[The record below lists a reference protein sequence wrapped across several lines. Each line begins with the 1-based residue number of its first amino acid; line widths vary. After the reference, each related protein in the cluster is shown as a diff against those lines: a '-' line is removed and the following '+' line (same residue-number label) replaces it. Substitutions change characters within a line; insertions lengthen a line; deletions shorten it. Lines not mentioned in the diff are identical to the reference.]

1 MESLPSVEL
10 SVTNGELGHVY
21 VANSHGKP
29 WILAKT
35 ICETLGYKNIYAMLS
50 RYVSKENKKKIVIE
64 EFTKEFGMH
73 APTLFVNQEGLG
85 QILLHARANPKAVQ
99 MKEWIFGSLL
109 KRWQEEQRPVAPIVH
124 RQVMEL
130 DPSYAEAL
138 QKLHRNQ
145 CALYQQNK
153 EINETLKTICNVITD
168 LLTVFRIDG
177 MNWRSAANAI
187 VKCGDS
193 DQIPNRFHE
202 LYQMLEQVSHVNL
215 KVRRSNLQ
223 EKHPG
228 KKISTLDAIAE
239 DKQLVE
245 CFITILRRY
254 ALTHGINVKIN
265 SVDMKGAA

>member
-1 MESLPSVEL
+1 MESLPSANL
-10 SVTNGELGHVY
+10 SVANGELGRVY
-21 VANSHGKP
+21 AVMSDSEP
-29 WILAKT
+29 WVLAKT

-50 RYVSKENKKKIVIE
+50 RYVSKENKKRIFVDE
-64 EFTKEFGMH
+64 LTKEFGVH
-73 APTLFVNQEGLG
+73 APTLFVNQKGLG

-99 MKEWIFGSLL
+99 MKEWIYGSLL
-109 KRWQEEQRPVAPIVH
+109 KKWQPKEAVPAPVMQRQMV
-124 RQVMEL
+124 EL
-130 DPSYAEAL
+130 DPCYAEAL

-145 CALYQQNK
+145 CAIYQQNK
-153 EINETLKTICNVITD
+153 EINETLKTICSVVTD

>member
-1 MESLPSVEL
+1 MESLPSASL
-10 SVTNGELGHVY
+10 SVTNGELGRVY
-21 VANSHGKP
+21 VVNSDGEP
-29 WILAKT
+29 WVLAKT

-50 RYVSKENKKKIVIE
+50 RYVSKENKKKIIVDELTE
-64 EFTKEFGMH
+64 EFGAH
-73 APTLFVNQEGLG
+73 VPTLFVNQKGLG
-85 QILLHARANPKAVQ
+85 EILLHARANPKAVQ

-109 KRWQEEQRPVAPIVH
+109 KSWQKKEAKPIPVQQ
-124 RQVMEL
+124 RQVVTL

-138 QKLHRNQ
+138 RKLHSNQ
-145 CALYQQNK
+145 CALYQQNR
-153 EINETLKTICNVITD
+153 EINETLKNICSVITD

-193 DQIPNRFHE
+193 SEIPNRFHE
-202 LYQMLEQVSHVNL
+202 LYQMLEQASHVNL
-215 KVRRSNLQ
+215 KVRKANLQ

-254 ALTHGINVKIN
+254 ALTQGINVKIEAPI
-265 SVDMKGAA
+265 VKGAA